1 MLEEIIYSNK
11 DDFEIIKE
19 LKLEIKKYT
28 QNLEK
33 EAQGKQFF
41 IKYTKKMDEFITIVF
56 KFVLKK
62 MFGYYR
68 PNINSLPITLT
79 AMGSYGRVQLSLY
92 SDIDIMIVYK
102 DLEGYNVKAI
112 IETFITLLW
121 DLGLQI
127 GHRVHKLDELFEVSK
142 KDIVIKTAI
151 LESRYIFGSK
161 YLWVEI
167 ENELKKI
174 RLYNQK
180 EFVLTRYKMLQ
191 ENHKKYPLSME
202 PNIKNGFG
210 GMRDANTLY
219 WIANVLYG
227 IKNNSEL
234 VGIIFDENDYK
245 EYRNSLEFI
254 FRVRTHLH
262 IITKSH
268 KDVVLL
274 EYQRDIAL
282 KLGYKDTQRLKAER
296 QFIKDLLKALWT
308 INRFT
313 SIYIKKLIRK
323 FLYEPKN
330 ISKIDRIAKN
340 YYICEN
346 KIFINWHTKDNMKD
360 SFKILLNHDFR
371 LYDVSLVNL
380 FYHQKV
386 NITKSQIKDIFKK
399 TNSYPI
405 IKALYKA
412 NKLHLIIPAFEKVLY
427 LAQFDGYHQYPV
439 DIHSIKTLY
448 NVENIKPE
456 FKNIKKVYENLDKR
470 YKHILKIV
478 ALFHDLGK
486 GRVKDHHIVGEK
498 LISDFMQDLGFKEDE
513 INIAKLLVRYHTTM
527 SNIAQREDIDNDKTL
542 LKFAFIVKNK
552 LNLDMLYILT
562 YADMDAVSDNLFN
575 QFKAHLI
582 TSLYKNTLEIIENTE
597 LIALSNKRARKEK
610 QLLKNEI
617 FNSLPRLWQKKVL
630 ASPSTQLFL
639 KNSVEDIAKIAKKM
653 YDVKHYDYKIEF
665 NPLRIEIIKKDINF
679 NLGYFLAKLSYL
691 PLRHIAIYKVDNV
704 KYFKIE
710 FESDYED
717 EWSIKEIIE
726 KSFKTNDYTFS
737 NPKLKK
743 EEFSIDCNH
752 SKNYLA
758 LKLQTKDKKGIIAY
772 IMQVMDKYNID
783 VEDIKVSVQKNIVR
797 DILIINKSSNF
808 CEKIEE
814 ILGEFK

>member
-19 LKLEIKKYT
+19 LKNEIKKYT

-41 IKYTKKMDEFITIVF
+41 IRYTKKMDEFITIVF

-102 DLEGYNVKAI
+102 EIQGYNLKEI

-127 GHRVHKLDELFEVSK
+127 GHRVHKIDELLPISK
-142 KDIVIKTAI
+142 TDIMIKTAI
-151 LESRYIFGSK
+151 LESRFIYGSK

-174 RLYNQK
+174 RLDNQK
-180 EFVLTRYKMLQ
+180 EFVLARYEKMKQ
-191 ENHKKYPLSME
+191 YHKKYPLSME
-202 PNIKNGFG
+202 PNIKSGFG
-210 GMRDANTLY
+210 GMRDANTLF
-219 WIANVLYG
+219 WISNVLYG
-227 IKNNSEL
+227 VKSNAEL
-234 VGIIFDENDYK
+234 VGIIFEENEYK
-245 EYRNSLEFI
+245 EYRNALEFI

-274 EYQRDIAL
+274 EYHRDIAL
-282 KLGYKDTQRLKAER
+282 KLGYQDKPRLKAER
-296 QFIKDLLKALWT
+296 QFIKDLLKSLWT

-313 SIYIKKLIRK
+313 SINIKKMIRP
-323 FLYEPKN
+323 FLYNPKN
-330 ISKIDRIAKN
+330 ISNIQRISKN

-346 KIFINWHTKDNMKD
+346 KIYINWHCKDSMRE
-360 SFKILLNHDFR
+360 SFKILLNDEFQT
-371 LYDVSLVNL
+371 YDVSLVNL

-386 NITKSQIKDIFKK
+386 NLTKKQLKNLFKK
-399 TNSYPI
+399 THSYPI

-448 NVENIKPE
+448 NIENIKYQ
-456 FKNIKKVYENLDKR
+456 NIKNVYSNLEKK
-470 YKHILKIV
+470 YKKILKIT

-486 GRVKDHHIVGEK
+486 GRKEDHHIVGEK
-498 LISDFMQDLGFKEDE
+498 LISEFMEYLGFKEEDVK
-513 INIAKLLVRYHTTM
+513 IAKKLVRYHTTM
-527 SNIAQREDIDNDKTL
+527 SNIAQREDIDNDKVL
-542 LKFAFIVKNK
+542 LNFANIVQDK
-552 LNLDMLYILT
+552 LSLDMLYVLT
-562 YADMDAVSDNLFN
+562 YADMDAVSDGLFN
-575 QFKAHLI
+575 SFKENLI
-582 TSLYKNTLEIIENTE
+582 TTLYKNTLEVIENKE
-597 LIALSNKRARKEK
+597 LLLLSTKRSRKEK
-610 QLLKNEI
+610 LLLKNEK
-617 FNSLPRLWQKKVL
+617 FLSLPRLWQKKVL
-630 ASPSTQLFL
+630 NSPSTQLFL
-639 KNSVEDIAKIAKKM
+639 KNSVDEIVKIVTKM
-653 YDVKHYDYKIEF
+653 YQIKEKYTYEINF
-665 NPLRIEIIKKDINF
+665 NPLTIEIIKKGINF

-691 PLRHIAIYKVDNV
+691 PLRHIAIYKVDDV
-704 KYFKIE
+704 KYFKME
-710 FESDYED
+710 FEKDYED
-717 EWSIKEIIE
+717 EWSISEIIKKAFE
-726 KSFKTNDYTFS
+726 TDEYSFS
-737 NPKLKK
+737 NPGIKK
-743 EEFSIDCNH
+743 EEFKIDCNH
-752 SKNYLA
+752 SKNYIA
-758 LKLQTKDKKGIIAY
+758 VKLQTVDKKGIIAY
-772 IMQVMDKYNID
+772 IIQVMDKYHID
-783 VEDIKVSVQKNIVR
+783 VEDIKISVQKNIVR

-808 CEKIEE
+808 CEKQEK